1 MQILSTARCLRR
13 IEKNCILAAP
23 FTFFPVPPP
32 RSSCLSSERTS
43 NPLPRAVPFFFRSLS
58 LRSFQPHSLA
68 SFSRGNHPGDR
79 AETHRNY
86 CPTKLINYAGMDRG
100 ARGRESFFS
109 VALAVSGFY
118 LACFFFFKPPS
129 FVVKLTGDALSF
141 YLAISLL
148 PLPALSTSCLQM
160 RPGPFNYLSS
170 SIRSHRA
177 PRASSSR

>member
-23 FTFFPVPPP
+23 FTFFSVPPP
-32 RSSCLSSERTS
+32 HSSCLSSERTG
-43 NPLPRAVPFFFRSLS
+43 NPLPRAVPFFFALSLS

-100 ARGRESFFS
+100 ARKRELFFGRACCQS
-109 VALAVSGFY
+109 FY
-118 LACFFFFKPPS
+118 LACFFFKPP
-129 FVVKLTGDALSF
+129 
-141 YLAISLL
+141 
-148 PLPALSTSCLQM
+148 PP
-160 RPGPFNYLSS
+160 SS
-170 SIRSHRA
+170 
-177 PRASSSR
+177 